1 MRAITVIAT
10 ALALSTLALSSPVS
24 AEPGNDAV
32 MDKIGFDLDQLDD
45 SGLYGPADGKRSLS
59 YEFCVPNNLAAIA
72 TVQNIDSTLMI
83 YPQSPGRIGCEE
95 SEVLAIGETHQPNY
109 RDVLINLASLEM
121 IDRIEQFWGE

>member
-1 MRAITVIAT
+1 MRVMKAIAT
-10 ALALSTLALSSPVS
+10 ALALSILALSSSAS
-24 AEPGNDAV
+24 AESSNDAV
-32 MDKIGFDLDQLDD
+32 IDKIGFDLDQLDD

-72 TVQNIDSTLMI
+72 TVQNIDPTLMM
-83 YPQSPGRIGCEE
+83 YPQSPGRIGCDEA
-95 SEVLAIGETHQPNY
+95 EVLAIGETHQPNY